1 MNALTQYLS
10 ELDAIHGVSGD
21 EERVANYMKEQ
32 IQPFV
37 DESFEDALGNQ
48 FFVKK
53 GTHPTFRIMLA
64 AHMDEIGFVVSHID
78 EKGFVYFLPVG
89 YHDSRMVINQ
99 ILTIQ
104 TETGP
109 VHGIT
114 GGKPAHVVTEEEAQR
129 AIPMDRLHLDLGTTS
144 RAETLA
150 LGVQVGDYI
159 TFDREGR
166 LLNGTKVY
174 SGKSVDNRS
183 GCAVLI
189 EVMKRLAD
197 KEIAPT
203 VYGVATV
210 QEEVGLRGAGPAAF
224 SIQPD
229 ISLAIDV
236 IFAGGTPG
244 MDERIS
250 PVELGAGPAI
260 MMYDWTP
267 SNGHGNNVPKKLTR
281 TLIKAAEK
289 NGIPYQREVVVNGG
303 TDAWAMSLAGK
314 GSLAGGISLPSR
326 YIHSATGI
334 VHMDDLEHAV
344 QLILAFVEEAL
355 TDPRK

>member
-1 MNALTQYLS
+1 MDSLTQYLID
-10 ELDAIHGVSGD
+10 LDAIHGVSGD
-21 EERVANYMKEQ
+21 EERVAAYMKEQ
-32 IQPFV
+32 IIPFAQ
-37 DESFEDALGNQ
+37 EHFEDPLGNHY
-48 FFVKK
+48 FVKK
-53 GTHPTFRIMLA
+53 GKDPDFKLMLA
-64 AHMDEIGFVVSHID
+64 AHMDEIGFIVSHID

-99 ILTIQ
+99 VLTIQ
-104 TETGP
+104 TETGF
-109 VHGIT
+109 VRGIT
-114 GGKPAHVVTEEEAQR
+114 GSKPAHVVTNEEAQR
-129 AIPMDRLHLDLGTTS
+129 AIPLDQLHLDLGTTS
-144 RAETLA
+144 RRETLA

-159 TFDREGR
+159 TFDRVGQ
-166 LLNGTKVY
+166 LLNGTKVF

-197 KEIAPT
+197 KQITPT
-203 VYGVATV
+203 VYGVASV
-210 QEEVGLRGAGPAAF
+210 QEEVGLRGAGPAAYAV
-224 SIQPD
+224 QPD
-229 ISLAIDV
+229 ICLAIDV

-250 PVELGAGPAI
+250 PVILGAGPAI

-281 TLIKAAEK
+281 KLIQTAEK
-289 NGIPYQREVVVNGG
+289 NAIPYQREVVLNGG

-314 GSLAGGISLPSR
+314 GALSGCISLPSR

-334 VHMDDLEHAV
+334 VHMDDLEQAV
-344 QLILAFVEEAL
+344 QLLVAFVEEL
-355 TDPRK
+355 QRK

>member
-1 MNALTQYLS
+1 MDSLTQYLID
-10 ELDAIHGVSGD
+10 LDAIHGVSGD
-21 EERVANYMKEQ
+21 EERVAAYMKEQ
-32 IQPFV
+32 IIPFAQ
-37 DESFEDALGNQ
+37 EHFEDPLGNHY
-48 FFVKK
+48 FVKK
-53 GTHPTFRIMLA
+53 GTDPDFKLMLA
-64 AHMDEIGFVVSHID
+64 AHMDEIGFIVSHID

-99 ILTIQ
+99 VLTIQ
-104 TETGP
+104 TETGI
-109 VHGIT
+109 VRGIT
-114 GGKPAHVVTEEEAQR
+114 GGKPAHVVTNEEAQK
-129 AIPMDRLHLDLGTTS
+129 AIPLDRLHLDLGTSS

-159 TFDREGR
+159 TFDRVGQ
-166 LLNGTKVY
+166 LLNGTKVF

-197 KEIAPT
+197 KQIAPT
-203 VYGVATV
+203 VYGVASV
-210 QEEVGLRGAGPAAF
+210 QEEVGLRGAGPAAYAV
-224 SIQPD
+224 QPD
-229 ISLAIDV
+229 IGLAIDV

-250 PVELGAGPAI
+250 PVILGAGPAI

-281 TLIKAAEK
+281 KLIQTAEK
-289 NGIPYQREVVVNGG
+289 NAIPYQREVVLNGG

-314 GSLAGGISLPSR
+314 GALSGCISLPSR

-334 VHMDDLEHAV
+334 VHMDDLEQAV
-344 QLILAFVEEAL
+344 QLIVAFVEEL
-355 TDPRK
+355 QGK